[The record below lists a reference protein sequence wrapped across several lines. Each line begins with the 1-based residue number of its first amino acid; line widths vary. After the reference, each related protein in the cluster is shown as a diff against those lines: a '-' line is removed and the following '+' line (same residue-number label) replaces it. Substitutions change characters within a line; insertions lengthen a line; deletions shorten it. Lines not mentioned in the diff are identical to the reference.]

1 MIDPAELQQGL
12 NCRRF
17 GARIHSFDSIDS
29 TNTHARA
36 LATDG
41 AAEGTVVVAEKQT
54 AGRGR
59 LGRSWLANPG
69 ENLTFSVILRP
80 KIPPDQ
86 VNLLPLAMAVAVTRA
101 VREVTSLPV
110 CCKWPNDLLLQGKKL
125 AGILMES
132 ALGPNGFE
140 FVVVGIGI
148 NVNQRAFPETLH
160 PRATSLAL
168 YAGHVID
175 RISLFRTVLQS
186 LEREYDSFTS
196 AGLAS
201 VLPAWLELAP
211 IIGKRVSADLQGVT
225 VHGTV
230 SGISPDGGL
239 QLHTDAGD
247 LTLFAG
253 DVTILDM
260 ESYAPRN

>member
-1 MIDPAELQQGL
+1 MIDTAELKQGL

-17 GARIHSFDSIDS
+17 GANILAFDSINS
-29 TNTHARA
+29 TNNHARI
-36 LATDG
+36 LAENG
-41 AAEGTVVVAEKQT
+41 AAEGTVVVAEEQT

-59 LGRSWLANPG
+59 LGRSWLANAR

-80 KIPPDQ
+80 TDPPDQ
-86 VNLLPLAMAVAVTRA
+86 VNLLPLAIAVAVARGL
-101 VREVTSLPV
+101 REATSLPV
-110 CCKWPNDLLLQGKKL
+110 YCKWPNDLLLQGKKL

-148 NVNQRAFPETLH
+148 NVNQNIFPEAFRS
-160 PRATSLAL
+160 RATSLAL
-168 YAGHVID
+168 HAGHPLD
-175 RISLFRTVLQS
+175 RITLFRTVLQS

-211 IIGKRVSADLQGVT
+211 IIGKRISADLQGVT

-230 SGISPDGGL
+230 SGISPNGGL

-260 ESYAPRN
+260 EPYAPRN